1 MKKATLW
8 SLIILLVLILY
19 LVFTLLF
26 STIFREVS
34 TRQPT
39 PTFTSVPTFT
49 PTATVTEV
57 ALVNVPSNTP
67 PPAPTATPT
76 PSVTP
81 TPTAQPTATDVP
93 TPTATPTPIPPQVSA
108 SSAVNIRTGPGT
120 NYPAIGTLLP
130 GTPLRVTGTNDT
142 AAWWQIQQSDGT
154 IGWVAASVVEAI
166 NVAGVPIV
174 PTPIPPEPTATP
186 VPPTPTRPK
195 FQFEP
200 TGWYDDTNYGLTRFL
215 GNITDGN
222 GNPVNG
228 VTVEAVCGTY
238 RVISN
243 PSGPVGGF
251 DSHDSANDPPGF
263 YDITVAKRPIPCKW
277 RLTVVYT
284 EDGKNT
290 LALLSETIEVDVT
303 PDKSIIVANWRKNW

>member
-1 MKKATLW
+1 MKKVTVW
-8 SLIILLVLILY
+8 SLVIVLALLLY
-19 LVFTLLF
+19 LVWTLLF
-26 STIFREVS
+26 PTVFQQVS
-34 TRQPT
+34 EKPPPT
-39 PTFTSVPTFT
+39 DTPIPAPTFT
-49 PTATVTEV
+49 PSATATAVVIVVVTP
-57 ALVNVPSNTP
+57 ATLTPSPTTMPTSTFTP
-67 PPAPTATPT
+67 EPT
-76 PSVTP
+76 P
-81 TPTAQPTATDVP
+81 TDVP
-93 TPTATPTPIPPQVSA
+93 TSTPTSTPTKAPPQVV
-108 SSAVNIRTGPGT
+108 SSVAVNIRSGPGT

-130 GTPLRVTGTNDT
+130 NTSLRVAGQNDEST
-142 AAWWQIQQSDGT
+142 WWQIQQTDGT

-166 NVAGVPIV
+166 NVAGISVV
-174 PTPIPPEPTATP
+174 QAPPPPPPTATP

-215 GNITDGN
+215 GNITDVN

-251 DSHDSANDPPGF
+251 DSHDSAGDPPGF
-263 YDITVAKRPIPCKW
+263 YDITVAKRPIPCNW

-290 LALLSETIEVDVT
+290 LALLSETVEIEVT
-303 PDKSIIVANWRKNW
+303 PDKSIVTANWRKNW

>member
-8 SLIILLVLILY
+8 SLIIVLVLILY

-26 STIFREVS
+26 ATIFREVS

-39 PTFTSVPTFT
+39 PTFTLVPTFT
-49 PTATVTEV
+49 PTATVTEAVIVSV
-57 ALVNVPSNTP
+57 ASNTP
-67 PPAPTATPT
+67 VPSATPVPILTSTPT
-76 PSVTP
+76 P
-81 TPTAQPTATDVP
+81 QPTATNVP
-93 TPTATPTPIPPQVSA
+93 TPTATPTPVPPQVSA
-108 SSAVNIRTGPGT
+108 SIAVNVRTGPGT

-130 GTPLRVTGTNDT
+130 NTPLVVTGKNDAT
-142 AAWWQIQQSDGT
+142 TWWQIQQSDGT
-154 IGWVAASVVEAI
+154 IGWVAASVVEAV
-166 NVAGVPIV
+166 NVAGVPV
-174 PTPIPPEPTATP
+174 AQTPIPPEPTSTS

-215 GNITDGN
+215 GNITDLN

-251 DSHDSANDPPGF
+251 DSNDSADDPPGF

-277 RLTVVYT
+277 RLAVVYT

-290 LALLSETIEVDVT
+290 LTLLSEPIEVEVT